1 MMDDLRELYQE
12 IIIDHGRSPRNFGVL
27 SCPTCMQEGVN
38 PLCGDR
44 LTLYLQIEHD
54 KIKAVRFS
62 GQGCAISMASA
73 SLMTSEIQGKTL
85 HDAQALFAVFHAALT
100 VKDENR
106 PVNEE
111 RLGKLT
117 VLMGVKA
124 YPARVKCAT
133 LAWHTLHAALS
144 APQGAVGGSGAP
156 ATTEK

>member
-1 MMDDLRELYQE
+1 MRDDLRELYQE
-12 IIIDHGRSPRNFGVL
+12 IIIDHGRSPRNFGAL
-27 SCPTCMQEGVN
+27 ACPTCIQEGVN

-73 SLMTSEIQGKTL
+73 SLMTSEVQGKTL
-85 HDAQALFAVFHAALT
+85 QAAEDLFAEFHAALT
-100 VKDENR
+100 AKDATQ

-111 RLGKLT
+111 HLGKLT

-144 APQGAVGGSGAP
+144 APQGALGGAGQQP
-156 ATTEK
+156 ATTE